1 MRSGVDPLKFLIV
14 EDNDGDYVLIS
25 DSIEEKSPFA
35 KIDWTKT
42 YKSAVE
48 TIPNRYDIILL
59 DLSLDD
65 VCGENLVKDI
75 KKKKGEII
83 TFETSVNTINYN
95 GVK

>member
-1 MRSGVDPLKFLIV
+1 MSSGVDPLKFLIV
-14 EDNDGDYVLIS
+14 ENNDGDYVLIS

-35 KIDWTKT
+35 KIDLTKT
-42 YKSAVE
+42 YKSDVE
-48 TIPNRYDIILL
+48 TIPNPYDIILL

-83 TFETSVNTINYN
+83 TVETSVNTIN
-95 GVK
+95 